1 MFDYL
6 SRNKK
11 WTVPLIVFVLLLIMF
26 ITMFT
31 VARGDAGTT
40 DEVAHI
46 PAGYSYDKVQ
56 DYRLN
61 PEHPPLAKAIAGL
74 PLLFLN
80 LKGPFDDWSWQ
91 AANQWEAGWNFIYEQ
106 GNDSDQI
113 LIYSRIPMMLLT
125 LILGLII
132 FFWARRL
139 YGDKVALIIL
149 LFYSFSPNFIAHG
162 RLVTTDIAA
171 TVGFT
176 IGIWGF
182 VNFLE
187 KKTWSSLILAAALF

>member
-74 PLLFLN
+74 PL
-80 LKGPFDDWSWQ
+80 
-91 AANQWEAGWNFIYEQ
+91 
-106 GNDSDQI
+106 
-113 LIYSRIPMMLLT
+113 
-125 LILGLII
+125 
-132 FFWARRL
+132 
-139 YGDKVALIIL
+139 
-149 LFYSFSPNFIAHG
+149 
-162 RLVTTDIAA
+162 
-171 TVGFT
+171 
-176 IGIWGF
+176 
-182 VNFLE
+182 
-187 KKTWSSLILAAALF
+187 